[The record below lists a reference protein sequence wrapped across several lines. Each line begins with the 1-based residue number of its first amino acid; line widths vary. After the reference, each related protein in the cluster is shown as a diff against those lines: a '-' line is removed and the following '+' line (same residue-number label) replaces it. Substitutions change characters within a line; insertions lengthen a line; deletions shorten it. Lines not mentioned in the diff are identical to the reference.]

1 MAWYGLLTLG
11 LTPKSVCRM
20 RYRGSYY
27 PALKVAPFWTTSL
40 GSGVESFQVDVKEL
54 AYRSQFT
61 GDVTGD
67 GVDVVGT
74 KA

>member
-1 MAWYGLLTLG
+1 MVWYGPLTLG
-11 LTPKSVCRM
+11 LTPKSVYRM
-20 RYRGSYY
+20 RYSGSCYQ
-27 PALKVAPFWTTSL
+27 ALKVARFWTTSL
-40 GSGVESFQVDVKEL
+40 GSGVEPLQVDVKEL
-54 AYRSQFT
+54 AYRSQLT